1 MKRVCDGG
9 GGGGERRL
17 TDSLT
22 ARYSVRR
29 PTTHVLDL
37 SSPSHLGVSLS
48 PFDTPYW
55 PFIRWRR
62 CITLIL
68 TLTLPMC
75 THIFASNVRLRRR
88 RRRRRRILLCDTLP
102 ARWRRRLRDTVL
114 PQFRP
119 LHKVIFDFFFFFTII
134 IISFIIII
142 IVVVV
147 WRLVWWKCQK
157 VSVFSSGDVWM
168 LFSKTFSYSPPP
180 SRSNFEC
187 HFILTRRADE

>member
-1 MKRVCDGG
+1 MKRVCG

-22 ARYSVRR
+22 TRYSVRR
-29 PTTHVLDL
+29 PVTHGLDL

-102 ARWRRRLRDTVL
+102 ARRRRRLRDTVL

-119 LHKVIFDFFFFFTII
+119 LHKVILIFFSFFTII

-142 IVVVV
+142 IVAV
-147 WRLVWWKCQK
+147 WRWYDENAKRSRYSHRRTCECYFRK
-157 VSVFSSGDVWM
+157 RFRIFFSPAR
-168 LFSKTFSYSPPP
+168 LNPA
-180 SRSNFEC
+180 C
-187 HFILTRRADE
+187 HLILARWADE